1 MPALQAES
9 ITAGYGKVPV
19 IENVSVS
26 ADSGSVVALIGPNG
40 AGKSTFLKA
49 IFGLLRQT
57 TGSVRVAS
65 QELGGMPPH
74 RIARMGMAYVP
85 QVDNVFPSMS
95 VVENLEM
102 GGYTK
107 EGGVQQRIEEVLEI
121 FPDLAE
127 ARAKKAGNL
136 SGGQRNMLALAR
148 SLMLEPKV
156 VLLDEPTAGLSP
168 AYTAVVWTQVKRVA
182 AAGTAVIVVEQNVD
196 LAVTNADRVY
206 VLVAGRNRLEGTAA
220 EVARQDLPSIF
231 LGGDGSESPGG
242 ETNS

>member
-182 AAGTAVIVVEQNVD
+182 ATGTAVIVVEQNVD

-242 ETNS
+242 ETKS